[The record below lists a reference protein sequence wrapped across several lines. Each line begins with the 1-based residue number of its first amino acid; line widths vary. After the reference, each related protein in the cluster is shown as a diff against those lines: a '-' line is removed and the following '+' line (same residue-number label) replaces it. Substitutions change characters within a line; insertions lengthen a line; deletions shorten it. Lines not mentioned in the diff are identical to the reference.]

1 MDAHAEY
8 HKAHGECGDEEIGL
22 EPGVLC
28 AEEVYPDAGY
38 VAAEEEVFGEG
49 RIVRVDGILEEEIAE
64 GDDAGGGLECYHE
77 DACLAHNG
85 NKKVHL
91 DDAEDGER
99 LVDVGDDEGEQRGVE
114 QQEYMGRK
122 IDAGEEGEQG
132 IIQMDAGAGLD
143 VVAYALRNGRVGK
156 EEAGC
161 EQYL

>member
-1 MDAHAEY
+1 MDAHTEY
-8 HKAHGECGDEEIGL
+8 HKAHGECCDEEIGF

-49 RIVRVDGILEEEIAE
+49 RIVRVDGILKEEIAE
-64 GDDAGGGLECYHE
+64 GDDAGGGLEGYHE
-77 DACLAHNG
+77 DTGLAHYG

-91 DDAEDGER
+91 DDAEDGEGP
-99 LVDVGDDEGEQRGVE
+99 VDVGDDEGEQRGVK

-122 IDAGEEGEQG
+122 VEGGEEGEQG